1 MAVAELG
8 FYRLTET
15 PLDRALPV
23 MLAKSLERG
32 WRVEVRGRDRAAME
46 ALDLALWSHDQA
58 GFLPHGLAGGPQDA
72 RQPVLLTT
80 EPTPAGGPREALFLI
95 DRAAFDTGEAASLT
109 RTALLFDG
117 HDDEALEEARA
128 HWRATTAAGLRAV
141 FWSQAPGG
149 RWEKQAESGG

>member
-1 MAVAELG
+1 MAELG

-15 PLDRALPV
+15 PLERALPV

-32 WRVEVRGRDRAAME
+32 WRVEVRGRAAATME
-46 ALDLALWSHDQA
+46 ALDLALWSHEQE
-58 GFLPHGLAGGPQDA
+58 GFLPHGLAGGPHDA

-80 EPTPAGGPREALFLI
+80 APSPAGGPREALFLI
-95 DRAAFDTGEAASLT
+95 DRAGFDTGEAAGLT

-117 HDDEALEEARA
+117 HDPEALEEART
-128 HWRATTAAGLRAV
+128 HWRSTTAAGLRAV
-141 FWSQAPGG
+141 FWAQAAGG

>member
-1 MAVAELG
+1 MAELG

-15 PLDRALPV
+15 PLERALPV

-32 WRVEVRGRDRAAME
+32 WRVEVRGRNAAALE
-46 ALDLALWSHDQA
+46 ALDQALWSHDQES
-58 GFLPHGLAGGPQDA
+58 FLPHGLAGGSHDA

-80 EPTPAGGPREALFLI
+80 TPAAAGGKREALFLI
-95 DRAAFDTGEAASLT
+95 DRAGFDAGEAAGRT

-117 HDDEALEEARA
+117 HDEEALAEARD
-128 HWRATTAAGLRAV
+128 HWRATVAAGLRAI
-141 FWSQAPGG
+141 FWAQAQGG